1 MRDERVILRERGIR
15 KNYTKK
21 PKVKLIRLV
30 IILPSSIALL
40 FVLQFPL
47 IRLSFD
53 YANTQ
58 LRWAPWSSG
67 MRCLSPWWW
76 IRGFRPGRSFLPP
89 AYLTQPPDVS
99 ACHDVWWCALFI
111 NSTSFSHWFYIIR
124 TFRLTLNQCWHS
136 TRGTTG
142 LIVRHNNIHLSPFK
156 KWTLFPA
163 TIWRIWLQTHSHIT
177 SH

>member
-1 MRDERVILRERGIR
+1 MI
-15 KNYTKK
+15 T
-21 PKVKLIRLV
+21 
-30 IILPSSIALL
+30 LPSSIALL

-53 YANTQ
+53 YVNMQLVVWNAMFITMAMDTGIQ
-58 LRWAPWSSG
+58 AWPIPPPTGLFDATSFLVCSLRWCV
-67 MRCLSPWWW
+67 MMC
-76 IRGFRPGRSFLPP
+76 
-89 AYLTQPPDVS
+89 TV
-99 ACHDVWWCALFI
+99 FI

-124 TFRLTLNQCWHS
+124 TFRLALNQCWHS

-156 KWTLFPA
+156 NLTLFRA
-163 TIWRIWLQTHSHIT
+163 TIRHNRLRTHSHVT